1 MAGAVLVGL
10 VLSLQFLSGNALG
23 APLTEW
29 QQQVFN
35 EVAKSAAVQSK
46 AAEPELLALFDS
58 EEFRANLSA
67 CCPSFAKMS
76 AAELMDRLS
85 KQFQV
90 AEVASGFPAFQDP
103 AELFPDSAGMSI
115 DFGMNGTFFLS
126 DWQAILMHSTVDP
139 EKVWHG
145 LVSTYQAFHVNS
157 SRGTVTMEQWLGGC
171 TGNKSQPVEMLLS
184 TCYVEPHSF
193 KGQDRIVRY
202 DYEQGTGHIN
212 NSFWLASSSSK
223 IVGGRSSPSLELD
236 LGMQKVDCPKRPAFA
251 ISVYVADGQCH
262 SHAVQNNSQE
272 FGYQDHAETYE
283 YGLKPFKS
291 RGAPSTLAEAA
302 ERPVYSLVN
311 LNMIDM
317 GSPIYGD
324 VSAIFSNKYIA
335 DSTLLSPVDS
345 GMYEMNCI
353 DKEDFEWAPRH
364 NCSAVTAFKHL
375 GTLRHH
381 KHLWLINQDFW
392 NRVGLLHTALTR
404 METPWGRHAVPAG
417 RFLNYFEGALLG
429 QLQFPTAIRF
439 LLGCFPAL
447 FGTDLGVKLQTW
459 ARSRGWVL
467 IWALGPNDKAIV
479 GETSDF
485 NLDLMA
491 GTLSFEVNKRL
502 IDPLVLSETTAA
514 ASLSLGSNAT
524 DKFHRMWAEVAHLRN
539 TTNVTNATMAQK
551 MQEIG
556 TLLPQLPIRPLMA
569 GDCDAQLK
577 SAECVGMT
585 LQGSCLCY
593 ASVDPHMQVVSEAE
607 VFV

>member
-10 VLSLQFLSGNALG
+10 VLSLQSISGNALG

-29 QQQVFN
+29 QQRVFN

-58 EEFRANLSA
+58 EEFRANLST
-67 CCPSFAKMS
+67 CCPSFAQLS
-76 AAELMDRLS
+76 AKEIMDRLS
-85 KQFQV
+85 EQFQV
-90 AEVASGFPAFQDP
+90 AEVASGFPSFQDP
-103 AELFPDSAGMSI
+103 AQLFPDSAGMSI

-145 LVSTYQAFHVNS
+145 LVATYQAFHVDS

-171 TGNKSQPVEMLLS
+171 SGNKSQPVEMLLS
-184 TCYVEPHSF
+184 TCYVQPHSF

-202 DYEQGTGHIN
+202 DYEQGKGQVN
-212 NSFWLASSSSK
+212 SSFWLAEK
-223 IVGGRSSPSLELD
+223 VAGGLSSPSVELKQ
-236 LGMQKVDCPKRPAFA
+236 GIQKVDCPKRPAFA
-251 ISVYVADGQCH
+251 MSVYVADGQCH
-262 SHAVQNNSQE
+262 THAVQNNTQE

-283 YGLKPFKS
+283 YGLKPFQS

-335 DSTLLSPVDS
+335 DSTLLSPIDS
-345 GMYEMNCI
+345 GMYEMDCI
-353 DKEDFEWAPRH
+353 DKEDFEWTPPH

-375 GTLRHH
+375 ATLQHN
-381 KHLWLINQDFW
+381 KHLWLINKGFW
-392 NRVGLLHTALTR
+392 NRLGLLHTALTR

-417 RFLNYFEGALLG
+417 SFLNYFEGALLG
-429 QLQFPTAIRF
+429 QLQFPAAIRF
-439 LLGCFPAL
+439 LIGCFPAL
-447 FGTDLGVKLQTW
+447 FGTDLGAKLQTW
-459 ARSRGWVL
+459 ARSRGWAL

-479 GETSDF
+479 GETADF
-485 NLDLMA
+485 NFDLMA

-502 IDPLVLSETTAA
+502 IDPLVLSGTTAA
-514 ASLSLGSNAT
+514 ASLPLGSNAT
-524 DKFHRMWAEVAHLRN
+524 DKFNQMWVEVAHLRN

-551 MQEIG
+551 IQEIG

-569 GDCDAQLK
+569 GDCSEQLK
-577 SAECVGMT
+577 NAECVGIT
-585 LQGSCLCY
+585 LKGSCVCY
-593 ASVDPHMQVVSEAE
+593 ASVEVVSKAE
-607 VFV
+607 IFI